1 MSGFISANSARDTR
15 VAEVYPTTRSN
26 LPNEYLIWVSS
37 SLEEEYSPPRLRYST
52 GSTLH
57 PSVFE
62 DNGPSSRNPQAS
74 VANMTAAPVP
84 QGLEG
89 VKLHI
94 KTSDWC
100 FDFEGPYSAL
110 SKVLESLGMIS
121 ENMSN
126 TEQRWGE
133 ENTMVS
139 TIKVKL
145 CFTMFYWSDSWCNWI
160 FCIWV

>member
-1 MSGFISANSARDTR
+1 
-15 VAEVYPTTRSN
+15 
-26 LPNEYLIWVSS
+26 
-37 SLEEEYSPPRLRYST
+37 
-52 GSTLH
+52 
-57 PSVFE
+57 
-62 DNGPSSRNPQAS
+62 
-74 VANMTAAPVP
+74 MTAAPVP

-126 TEQRWGE
+126 TEQR
-133 ENTMVS
+133 
-139 TIKVKL
+139 
-145 CFTMFYWSDSWCNWI
+145 
-160 FCIWV
+160 